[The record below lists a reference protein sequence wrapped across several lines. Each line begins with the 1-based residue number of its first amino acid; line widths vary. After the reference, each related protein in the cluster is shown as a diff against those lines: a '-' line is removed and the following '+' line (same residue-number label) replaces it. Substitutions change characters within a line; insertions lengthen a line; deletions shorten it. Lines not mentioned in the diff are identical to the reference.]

1 MQNTIYSTLY
11 FQSHRNDVHII
22 ITPTLHFQVLNPN
35 IEIRTGHFIAGSIPG
50 RPGSSSKDK
59 FGSQA
64 ALYSRISRI
73 MEVKE
78 QSFIFLF
85 RVAKE

>member
-11 FQSHRNDVHII
+11 FQSHRNDIHII

-35 IEIRTGHFIAGSIPG
+35 MRLGLVTLLLAAFLEG
-50 RPGSSSKDK
+50 PGSSSKDK

-64 ALYSRISRI
+64 ALATHASA
-73 MEVKE
+73 ELWK
-78 QSFIFLF
+78 
-85 RVAKE
+85 